1 MSSSREARLN
11 LAFKELFT
19 CGTQNTWPVAHSM
32 CYRPRRYISI
42 RVILKPV
49 KRLRQ
54 ISGMRIR
61 WPSKK
66 VLPQNEFESFVL
78 FSIIRSK
85 EVGKF
90 FIRDLLEVFYF
101 PSAFIVVTESF

>member
-1 MSSSREARLN
+1 
-11 LAFKELFT
+11 
-19 CGTQNTWPVAHSM
+19 
-32 CYRPRRYISI
+32 
-42 RVILKPV
+42 
-49 KRLRQ
+49 
-54 ISGMRIR
+54 MRIR

-66 VLPQNEFESFVL
+66 ILPQNEFESFVL